1 MNGLKCTAEVS
12 VHYKILFIKG
22 DTFCLQEAANIPVVN
37 TDLERHL
44 Q

>member
-1 MNGLKCTAEVS
+1 MNGLKRTAEVS
-12 VHYKILFIKG
+12 VHYKFLFIKG
-22 DTFCLQEAANIPVVN
+22 DIFCLQEAANIPVVH

>member
-1 MNGLKCTAEVS
+1 MNGLECMAEVS
-12 VHYKILFIKG
+12 VHYKFLFTKE
-22 DTFCLQEAANIPVVN
+22 TTNIPVVH

>member
-1 MNGLKCTAEVS
+1 MNGLKYLAEES
-12 VHYKILFIKG
+12 VHCKFLFIKG
-22 DTFCLQEAANIPVVN
+22 DFFFLQEAANIPVVH

>member
-1 MNGLKCTAEVS
+1 MTGLNCTAELS
-12 VHYKILFIKG
+12 FHYKLLFIKG
-22 DTFCLQEAANIPVVN
+22 DIFCLQEAANIPVVH

>member
-1 MNGLKCTAEVS
+1 MNGFKRTSEMS
-12 VHYKILFIKG
+12 IHYKFLFTKG
-22 DTFCLQEAANIPVVN
+22 DFFCLQEAANIPVVH